1 MTAKELLQPRFEV
14 IAPIPLLERYGLELG
29 AVIELNCFNEENNQY
44 YCERYNDLGKSKFY
58 DEHYRSYPKR
68 FREMNWWEGRTAEQM
83 PKKVQFEDGEI
94 VEIDSWDMQLLKGS
108 FKSHPNCYIKL
119 NHFGKDN
126 VLTPI
131 D

>member
-14 IAPIPLLERYGLELG
+14 TSTYPNSKFLKGDILERIPRATNDWYNSDKSINADILLEEIQKHPAL
-29 AVIELNCFNEENNQY
+29 
-44 YCERYNDLGKSKFY
+44 
-58 DEHYRSYPKR
+58 

-83 PKKVQFEDGEI
+83 PKKVRFEDGEI
-94 VEIDSWDMQLLKGS
+94 VEVTDWDMTNLKGY
-108 FKSHPNCYIKL
+108 FKSSPKCYIGL

>member
-14 IAPIPLLERYGLELG
+14 MSTYPNSKFLKGDILERIPRVTNDWYNSYKSINADILLEE
-29 AVIELNCFNEENNQY
+29 IQKHP
-44 YCERYNDLGKSKFY
+44 DL
-58 DEHYRSYPKR
+58 

-94 VEIDSWDMQLLKGS
+94 VEIYSWNMKLLKGS
-108 FKSHPNCYIKL
+108 FESHPNCYIKL